1 MNKRK
6 EFIINKLAELKD
18 ELKTAKK
25 SEKKVLKKHIKE
37 GESKLNDI
45 EEKIDKKIS

>member
-1 MNKRK
+1 MKHRK

-25 SEKKVLKKHIKE
+25 SRKKVIKKHLKE
-37 GESKLNDI
+37 GEAKLNDI
-45 EEKIDKKIS
+45 E